1 MAKAQGLPDAY
12 TDDWLSQLDGRTRWA
27 QAVRARYAALTDDLG
42 GHANMSYQRRSLAKR
57 ALWQEAVIE
66 QMESSLAAGKEVDLG
81 RLTQAV
87 NSLQGLFRTLGLDRV
102 AHDTG
107 SLSDYIAAKAKGGSQ

>member
-1 MAKAQGLPDAY
+1 MSKTQGIPADYSA
-12 TDDWLSQLDGRTRWA
+12 DWIEKLDGRTRLA
-27 QAVRARYAALTDDLG
+27 QAVRNRYTQLTNDLG
-42 GHANMSYQRRSLAKR
+42 GHDSLSYQRRSLARR

-66 QMESSLAAGKEVDLG
+66 QMEAALARGEDADLG

-102 AHDTG
+102 ATDTLT
-107 SLSDYIAAKAKGGSQ
+107 LSDYIAAKGGTP

>member
-42 GHANMSYQRRSLAKR
+42 GHDSLSYQRRSLAKR

-66 QMESSLAAGKEVDLG
+66 QMESGLARGDDVDLG

-107 SLSDYIAAKAKGGSQ
+107 SLADFLERKGAKP